1 MGDTYEMGLGR
12 HKPHIREQA
21 DSDFVS
27 FWDTQAKELSWF
39 APWSETLQWKPPF
52 ARWFA
57 GGTINAS
64 YNAVDVHQTSRAQK
78 PAILW
83 EGEDGQSRIITY
95 RDLFL
100 QVQKFSNVLKSC
112 GVKKGDRVTIYLPMV
127 PELPVAMLACARI
140 GAVHTVIFSGFSASS
155 IRDRILD
162 SGSKIV
168 VTADGGFRRG
178 KVVRL
183 KQIVDDATKDL
194 DLVRHV
200 IVLQRAN
207 NEISMTARDSMWH
220 DLMEY
225 ASAVCE
231 PEELESAHPLFI
243 LYTSGTTGKP
253 KGVLHGTGG
262 YLTHVHS
269 TFRWA
274 FDIHDSDVFFCTA
287 DIGWVTGHSYVVYAP
302 LLCGATE
309 VMYEGAP
316 DFPDSTRTWRILQKY
331 GVSIFYTT
339 PTALR
344 MLKRFGSD
352 VPDSFDLSTLRLL
365 GTVGEPISPEVW
377 RWYYDVVG
385 KKRCPIVDTW
395 WQTETG
401 GMLISPLPGIE
412 TVPLKPGSGTT
423 AIPGVDISVVDEDG
437 VDAAPNTKGYLVVRR
452 PWPGMML
459 TLWNDD
465 KRYKEVYWSKYSG
478 CYYPGDYAMRD
489 SDGYLWLLGRADDVL
504 KVAGHRIGTAE
515 LEGCIVSHKDVAEA
529 AVCGVPDDIKGEAII
544 VFAVLKRGTGQ
555 SKHLAEEISKK
566 IREDI
571 GAIATPRQI
580 YFVPGLPKTRSG
592 KIMRRLLKDIAC
604 GKETGDISTLEDA
617 AIVDNIRSALE
628 NVA

>member
-1 MGDTYEMGLGR
+1 MGDTYEVGLGR

-64 YNAVDVHQTSRAQK
+64 YNAVDIHQTSRAQK

-168 VTADGGFRRG
+168 ITADGGFRRG

-231 PEELESAHPLFI
+231 PEELESTHPLFI

-344 MLKRFGSD
+344 VLKRFGSD
-352 VPDSFDLSTLRLL
+352 VSDSFDLSALRLL

-377 RWYYDVVG
+377 RWYHDTVG

-423 AIPGVDISVVDEDG
+423 AIPGVDIGVVDEDG

-452 PWPGMML
+452 AMAR
-459 TLWNDD
+459 ND
-465 KRYKEVYWSKYSG
+465 
-478 CYYPGDYAMRD
+478 
-489 SDGYLWLLGRADDVL
+489 ADPV
-504 KVAGHRIGTAE
+504 E
-515 LEGCIVSHKDVAEA
+515 
-529 AVCGVPDDIKGEAII
+529 
-544 VFAVLKRGTGQ
+544 
-555 SKHLAEEISKK
+555 
-566 IREDI
+566 
-571 GAIATPRQI
+571 
-580 YFVPGLPKTRSG
+580 
-592 KIMRRLLKDIAC
+592 
-604 GKETGDISTLEDA
+604 
-617 AIVDNIRSALE
+617 
-628 NVA
+628 

>member
-1 MGDTYEMGLGR
+1 MGDTYEVGLGR

-21 DSDFVS
+21 NSDFVS

-39 APWSETLQWKPPF
+39 APWSETLQWNPPF

-112 GVKKGDRVTIYLPMV
+112 GVKRGDRVTIYLPMV

-168 VTADGGFRRG
+168 ITADGGFRRG

-231 PEELESAHPLFI
+231 PEELESTHPLFI

-352 VPDSFDLSTLRLL
+352 VPDSFDLSALRLL

-377 RWYYDVVG
+377 RWYHDAVG

-423 AIPGVDISVVDEDG
+423 AIPGVDIGVVDEDG

-465 KRYKEVYWSKYSG
+465 ERYKEVYWSKYSG

-529 AVCGVPDDIKGEAII
+529 AVCGVPDEIKGEAIM
-544 VFAVLKRGTGQ
+544 VFAVLKRGIGQ

-566 IREDI
+566 IREDV

-628 NVA
+628 DVA

>member
-1 MGDTYEMGLGR
+1 MGDTYEVGLGR

-21 DSDFVS
+21 NSDFVS

-39 APWSETLQWKPPF
+39 APWSETLQWNPPF
-52 ARWFA
+52 ARWFT

-64 YNAVDVHQTSRAQK
+64 YNAVDIHQTSRAQK

-83 EGEDGQSRIITY
+83 EGEDGQSRTITY

-183 KQIVDDATKDL
+183 KQIVDDATKNL

-231 PEELESAHPLFI
+231 PEELESTHPLFI

-352 VPDSFDLSTLRLL
+352 VPDSFDLSALRLL

-377 RWYYDVVG
+377 RWYHDTVG

-423 AIPGVDISVVDEDG
+423 AIPGVDIGVVDEDG

-465 KRYKEVYWSKYSG
+465 ERYKEVYWSKYSG

-529 AVCGVPDDIKGEAII
+529 AVCGVPDEIKGEAIM
-544 VFAVLKRGTGQ
+544 VFAVLKRGIGQ

-566 IREDI
+566 IREDV

-604 GKETGDISTLEDA
+604 GKEIGDISTLEDA

-628 NVA
+628 DVA

>member
-168 VTADGGFRRG
+168 ITADGGFRRG

-231 PEELESAHPLFI
+231 PEELESTHPLFI

-352 VPDSFDLSTLRLL
+352 VSDSFDLSALRLL

-465 KRYKEVYWSKYSG
+465 KRYEEVYWSKYSG

-529 AVCGVPDDIKGEAII
+529 AVCGVPDEIKGEAII
-544 VFAVLKRGTGQ
+544 VFAVLKRGIGQ

-566 IREDI
+566 IKEDI

-604 GKETGDISTLEDA
+604 GKETGDISTLEDTA
-617 AIVDNIRSALE
+617 TVDKIKSALE
-628 NVA
+628 DVV

>member
-1 MGDTYEMGLGR
+1 MGDTYEVGLGR
-12 HKPHIREQA
+12 HRPHIREQA
-21 DSDFVS
+21 NSDFVS

-39 APWSETLQWKPPF
+39 APWSETLQWNPPF
-52 ARWFA
+52 ARWFT

-64 YNAVDVHQTSRAQK
+64 YNAVDIHQTSRAQK

-83 EGEDGQSRIITY
+83 EGEDGQSRTITY

-178 KVVRL
+178 KVVKL

-194 DLVRHV
+194 DLIRHV

-225 ASAVCE
+225 APAVCE
-231 PEELESAHPLFI
+231 PEELESTHPLFI

-352 VPDSFDLSTLRLL
+352 VPDSFDLSALRLL

-377 RWYYDVVG
+377 RWYHDTVG

-465 KRYKEVYWSKYSG
+465 ERYKEVYWSKYSG
-478 CYYPGDYAMRD
+478 CYYPGDYAMKD

-529 AVCGVPDDIKGEAII
+529 AVCGVPDEIKGEAIM
-544 VFAVLKRGTGQ
+544 VFAVLKRGIGQ

-566 IREDI
+566 IREDV

-604 GKETGDISTLEDA
+604 GKEIGDISTLEDA

-628 NVA
+628 DVA

>member
-1 MGDTYEMGLGR
+1 MGDTYEVGLGR
-12 HKPHIREQA
+12 HRPHIREQA
-21 DSDFVS
+21 NSDFVS

-52 ARWFA
+52 ARWFT

-64 YNAVDVHQTSRAQK
+64 YNAVDIHQTSRAQK

-83 EGEDGQSRIITY
+83 EGEDGQSRTITY

-112 GVKKGDRVTIYLPMV
+112 GVKRGDRVTIYLPMV

-183 KQIVDDATKDL
+183 KQIVDDATKNL

-231 PEELESAHPLFI
+231 PEELESTHPLFI

-352 VPDSFDLSTLRLL
+352 VPDSFDLSALRLL

-377 RWYYDVVG
+377 RWYHDTVG

-423 AIPGVDISVVDEDG
+423 AIPGVDIGVVDEDG

-465 KRYKEVYWSKYSG
+465 ERYKEVYWSKYSG

-529 AVCGVPDDIKGEAII
+529 AVCGVPDDIKGEAIM

-566 IREDI
+566 IREGI

-628 NVA
+628 DVA

>member
-1 MGDTYEMGLGR
+1 MGDTYEVGLGR
-12 HKPHIREQA
+12 HRPHIREQA
-21 DSDFVS
+21 NSDFVS

-39 APWSETLQWKPPF
+39 APWSETLQWNPPF
-52 ARWFA
+52 ARWFT

-64 YNAVDVHQTSRAQK
+64 YNAVDIHQTSRAQK

-83 EGEDGQSRIITY
+83 EGEDGQSRTITY

-183 KQIVDDATKDL
+183 KQIVDDATKNL

-231 PEELESAHPLFI
+231 PEELESTHPLFI

-352 VPDSFDLSTLRLL
+352 VPDSFDLSALRLL

-377 RWYYDVVG
+377 RWYHDAVG

-423 AIPGVDISVVDEDG
+423 AIPGVDIGVVDEDG

-465 KRYKEVYWSKYSG
+465 ERYKEVYWSKYSG

-529 AVCGVPDDIKGEAII
+529 AVCGVPDEIKGEAIM
-544 VFAVLKRGTGQ
+544 VFAVLKRGIGQ

-566 IREDI
+566 IREDV

-628 NVA
+628 DVA